1 MNGIKNLIFDLG
13 GVILNIDFARTE
25 QAFEKLGLPNFSQY
39 ITRFHITTFFKEYEV
54 GGISDAEF
62 IQELRAL
69 LPQPVSDQSIIAAW
83 NALLLDFPPERIE
96 LLQNLKK
103 QYRLFLLS
111 NTNSLHFQAF
121 QQQLQAQTGFLME
134 DLFEK
139 TYYSHTCHMRK
150 PDATI
155 YELVV
160 KENNLLPAETLFMD
174 DTETNFSGA
183 QEVGL
188 QVIHIKPG
196 QTITELPFI
205 KG

>member
-13 GVILNIDFARTE
+13 GVILNIDFALTE
-25 QAFEKLGLPNFSQY
+25 QAFEKLGISAFSQY
-39 ITRFHITTFFKEYEV
+39 MTRFHITSFFKEYEV
-54 GGISDAEF
+54 GRISDAEF

-69 LPQPVSDQSIIAAW
+69 LPQSVSDQAIITAW

-103 QYRLFLLS
+103 HYRLFLLS
-111 NTNSLHFQAF
+111 NTNSLHYQAF
-121 QQQLQAQTGFLME
+121 QQQLHAQTGFLME

-139 TYYSHTCHMRK
+139 AYYSHTCHLRK
-150 PDATI
+150 PDAAI

-160 KENNLLPAETLFMD
+160 KENSLVPAETLFMD

-183 QEVGL
+183 HEVGL

-196 QTITELPFI
+196 QTIMELPFE

>member
-13 GVILNIDFARTE
+13 GVILNIDFALTE
-25 QAFEKLGLPNFSQY
+25 QAFEKLGLSGFSQY
-39 ITRFHITTFFKEYEV
+39 MTRFHITSFFKEYEV
-54 GGISDAEF
+54 GRISDAEF
-62 IQELRAL
+62 IQELRVL
-69 LPQPVSDQSIIAAW
+69 LPQPVSDEAIITAW
-83 NALLLDFPPERIE
+83 NALLLDFPAERIE
-96 LLQNLKK
+96 LLLNLKNH
-103 QYRLFLLS
+103 YRLFLLS

-121 QQQLQAQTGFLME
+121 QQQLHAQTGFLME

-139 TYYSHTCHMRK
+139 TYYSHACHLRK
-150 PDATI
+150 PDAAI
-155 YELVV
+155 YELVI

-196 QTITELPFI
+196 QSIMELPFI